1 MFCGQAID
9 VSSAAPRVSKK
20 RKENGSDASR
30 FRSHRPAEV
39 KIRTPTANMADSL
52 YFSLWFSDFSAEEM
66 LVRALSVM
74 RQFPFSQG
82 LPGITYFA
90 LYPVS
95 WNEPTIFEQ
104 RFRPGVSPE
113 EAILIA
119 SDLLHDDYAYLF
131 EANWDLWTPQGPEEK
146 WTLLPSPV
154 SIIVRGEEFEEG
166 ESKTHGEVQ
175 LDFGLDTPFLHE
187 ELQLTGEVESRVRA
201 NVQML
206 VDFIN
211 RVEKSGMAST
221 RLLWSESGE
230 NLAQKLVGRLQ
241 RVQ

>member
-1 MFCGQAID
+1 
-9 VSSAAPRVSKK
+9 
-20 RKENGSDASR
+20 
-30 FRSHRPAEV
+30 
-39 KIRTPTANMADSL
+39 MADSL
-52 YFSLWFSDFSAEEM
+52 YFSLWFSDFGPEEM

-74 RQFPFSQG
+74 RQFPFSNG

-90 LYPVS
+90 LHPVS

-104 RFRPGVSPE
+104 RFHPRATPE
-113 EAILIA
+113 QAIA
-119 SDLLHDDYAYLF
+119 VAADLLHEDYAYVF
-131 EANWDLWTPQGPEEK
+131 EANWDLWTPESAQGK
-146 WTLLPSPV
+146 WTLAPSSV
-154 SIIVRGEEFEEG
+154 TLIVRGEEFEEG
-166 ESKTHGEVQ
+166 ESKTQGEVQ

-187 ELQLTGEVESRVRA
+187 ELQLTEEVESRVRA

-211 RVEKSGMAST
+211 RVEKSAIAET

>member
-1 MFCGQAID
+1 
-9 VSSAAPRVSKK
+9 
-20 RKENGSDASR
+20 
-30 FRSHRPAEV
+30 
-39 KIRTPTANMADSL
+39 MADSL
-52 YFSLWFSDFSAEEM
+52 YFSLWFSDFSTEEM

-90 LYPVS
+90 LHPVS

-104 RFRPGVSPE
+104 RFRPGASPE

-119 SDLLHDDYAYLF
+119 SDLLHEDYAYAF
-131 EANWDLWTPQGPEEK
+131 EANWDLWTPDVAAGRDEN
-146 WTLLPSPV
+146 WTLRPSPV
-154 SIIVRGEEFEEG
+154 SLIVRGEEFEEG
-166 ESKTHGEVQ
+166 ESKTQGEVQ

-187 ELQLTGEVESRVRA
+187 ELQLTAEVESRVRA

-211 RVEKSGMAST
+211 RVEKSGIAST
-221 RLLWSESGE
+221 RLLWSESDE
-230 NLAQKLVGRLQ
+230 NLAQKLVDRLQ

>member
-1 MFCGQAID
+1 
-9 VSSAAPRVSKK
+9 
-20 RKENGSDASR
+20 
-30 FRSHRPAEV
+30 
-39 KIRTPTANMADSL
+39 MADSL
-52 YFSLWFSDFSAEEM
+52 YFSLWFSDFSTEEM

-90 LYPVS
+90 LHPVS
-95 WNEPTIFEQ
+95 WSEPTIFEQ
-104 RFRPGVSPE
+104 RFRPGASPE

-119 SDLLHDDYAYLF
+119 SDLLHDDYAYVF
-131 EANWDLWTPQGPEEK
+131 EAHWDLWTPQGPEGK
-146 WTLLPSPV
+146 WTLLPAPV
-154 SIIVRGEEFEEG
+154 RLIVRGEEFEER
-166 ESKTHGEVQ
+166 ESETQGEVQ

-187 ELQLTGEVESRVRA
+187 ELRLTEEVESRVRA

-211 RVEKSGMAST
+211 RIEKSGIAST

>member
-1 MFCGQAID
+1 
-9 VSSAAPRVSKK
+9 
-20 RKENGSDASR
+20 
-30 FRSHRPAEV
+30 
-39 KIRTPTANMADSL
+39 MADSL
-52 YFSLWFSDFSAEEM
+52 YFSLWFSDFGPEEM

-74 RQFPFSQG
+74 RQFPFSNG

-90 LYPVS
+90 LHPVS

-104 RFRPGVSPE
+104 RFSPGATPE
-113 EAILIA
+113 QAIA
-119 SDLLHDDYAYLF
+119 VAADLLHEDYAYLF
-131 EANWDLWTPQGPEEK
+131 EANWDLWTPEGSGGE
-146 WTLLPSPV
+146 WTLTPSTV
-154 SIIVRGEEFEEG
+154 TLIARGEEFEDG
-166 ESKTHGEVQ
+166 ESKTEGEVQ

-187 ELQLTGEVESRVRA
+187 ELQLTAEVESRVRA

-211 RVEKSGMAST
+211 RVEKSAIAET

>member
-1 MFCGQAID
+1 
-9 VSSAAPRVSKK
+9 
-20 RKENGSDASR
+20 
-30 FRSHRPAEV
+30 
-39 KIRTPTANMADSL
+39 MADSL
-52 YFSLWFSDFSAEEM
+52 NFSLWFSDFGPEEM

-74 RQFPFSQG
+74 RQFPFSND

-90 LYPVS
+90 LHPVS

-104 RFRPGVSPE
+104 RFHPGATPE
-113 EAILIA
+113 QAIA
-119 SDLLHDDYAYLF
+119 VAADLLHEDYAYVF
-131 EANWDLWTPQGPEEK
+131 EANWDLWTPESAQGK
-146 WTLLPSPV
+146 WTLAPSSV
-154 SIIVRGEEFEEG
+154 TLIVRGDGFEEE
-166 ESKTHGEVQ
+166 ESKTQGEVQ

-211 RVEKSGMAST
+211 RVEKSAIAET

-241 RVQ
+241 TVQ